1 MPFVTIHSA
10 ARFVKTG
17 FNVRSLETVKKSH
30 MIKLQNLYSITG
42 LEQFPLFYKLRCVL
56 RHMQPV
62 PMNEIVHPRDVLYRR
77 CVASRTIEIKH

>member
-1 MPFVTIHSA
+1 MAFATIHSA

-17 FNVRSLETVKKSH
+17 FNVRSLETLKKSH
-30 MIKLQNLYSITG
+30 MIKLQNLYSLTG

-62 PMNEIVHPRDVLYRR
+62 PMNEIPEV
-77 CVASRTIEIKH
+77 

>member
-1 MPFVTIHSA
+1 MHVMACDIIHYA

-30 MIKLQNLYSITG
+30 MIKLQNLYSLTG

-62 PMNEIVHPRDVLYRR
+62 PMNEIPEV
-77 CVASRTIEIKH
+77 

>member
-1 MPFVTIHSA
+1 MAFATIHSA

-30 MIKLQNLYSITG
+30 MKKLQNLYSLTG
-42 LEQFPLFYKLRCVL
+42 LVQFPLFYKLRCVL

-62 PMNEIVHPRDVLYRR
+62 PMNEIVHPGDVLYRR
-77 CVASRTIEIKH
+77 CAASRTIEIKH

>member
-1 MPFVTIHSA
+1 MAFATIHSA

-30 MIKLQNLYSITG
+30 MIKLQNLYSLTG

-62 PMNEIVHPRDVLYRR
+62 PMNEIVHPGDVLYRR